1 MTFGAAACAALLS
14 MGLPAHAAPIVCDI
28 DAPNA
33 KNYMEIDDSQ
43 VSSCIDAGKGTLSGN
58 NAGGNPDEFLSSAA
72 GAGYETVS
80 KSDGTN
86 PFNITYDQGE
96 GTWSF
101 DASAWDLFAPSGTNL
116 VLGFKW
122 GTGNTFDE
130 YFLFQLVSGVSSGD
144 FLWFPLA
151 VKGGGTGGLSHM
163 NLYASEGDVGDDDD
177 DDTDVPEP
185 GSLALLGLG
194 LMGLGLARRRKTA

>member
-1 MTFGAAACAALLS
+1 MKTLKMSLGAVASAALLS
-14 MGLPAHAAPIVCDI
+14 MSLSASAGTVVCDI

-33 KNYMEIDDSQ
+33 KNYMEIADSQ

-58 NAGGNPDEFLSSAA
+58 NSGGNPDEFLSSAA

-86 PFNITYDQGE
+86 PFNVTYDQVA

-101 DASAWDLFAPSGTNL
+101 DASAWDLFAPTHDTKL

-130 YFLFQLVSGVSSGD
+130 YFLFQLVPDVSSGT

-151 VKGGGTGGLSHM
+151 VKGEGTGGLSHM
-163 NLYASEGDVGDDDD
+163 HPLCQPGRRHRRAGAGQPCPARPGPDRPWDV
-177 DDTDVPEP
+177 TP
-185 GSLALLGLG
+185 S
-194 LMGLGLARRRKTA
+194 